1 MRPADDADVAHYEA
15 PSKRKRQGEMGVTK
29 VLAFAA
35 PLLCVAS
42 AHAAPPLKILVD
54 SSTAMP
60 MALIAESKVVGGI
73 HRDVGLAIAR
83 ELNAQPVFI
92 VMPRKRIPVA
102 LQQGK
107 GHIACHFLPEW
118 MPGEFDWS
126 EPFMPNALV
135 LLSNSRVPRPTN
147 LAALRGIP
155 IGTVLGFQYPDV
167 SQVLGSEFVREDAV
181 DATRNLMKFDA
192 GRSNYALTGE
202 VFLRY
207 QQGRH
212 KLAVSVQNP
221 LVVKRYL
228 ASCAVSRATPYP
240 LAQINRAIHS
250 VREHKELEA
259 IYDKYR

>member
-1 MRPADDADVAHYEA
+1 
-15 PSKRKRQGEMGVTK
+15 MGVIK
-29 VLAFAA
+29 FLAFSASF
-35 PLLCVAS
+35 LCVTS
-42 AHAAPPLKILVD
+42 THAAPAFKILVD

-60 MALIAESKVVGGI
+60 MALIADSKVAGGI

-83 ELNAQPVFI
+83 ELNAQPLFI

-118 MPGEFDWS
+118 LPGEFDWS
-126 EPFMPNALV
+126 DPFMPNALR
-135 LLSNSRVPRPTN
+135 LLSNERVPGPTS
-147 LAALRGIP
+147 LSALRGVP
-155 IGTVLGFQYPDV
+155 IGTVLGFEYPDV
-167 SQVLGSEFVREDAV
+167 TRVLGSEFVREDAV

-207 QQGRH
+207 QQGH
-212 KLAVSVQNP
+212 NKLALHVQNP

-228 ASCAVSRATPYP
+228 ASCAVSRSTPYP
-240 LAQINRAIHS
+240 LAQINRAIRS
-250 VREHKELEA
+250 VRDRKELDA
-259 IYDKYR
+259 IYEKYR

>member
-1 MRPADDADVAHYEA
+1 
-15 PSKRKRQGEMGVTK
+15 MGVLK
-29 VLAFAA
+29 VLAIAA
-35 PLLCVAS
+35 SLLWFTS
-42 AHAAPPLKILVD
+42 AHAVPALKILVD

-60 MALIAESKVVGGI
+60 MALITDSKVVGGI
-73 HRDVGLAIAR
+73 HRDLGLAIAR

-118 MPGEFDWS
+118 LPGEFDWS
-126 EPFMPNALV
+126 EPFMPNALL
-135 LLSNSRVPRPTN
+135 LLSNERVPRPTS
-147 LAALRGIP
+147 LSALRGVP
-155 IGTVLGFQYPDV
+155 IGTVLGFEYPDV
-167 SQVLGSEFVREDAV
+167 ARILGSEFVREDAV

-207 QQGRH
+207 QQGH
-212 KLAVSVQNP
+212 FGLAPHVQNP

-228 ASCAVSRATPYP
+228 AACAVSRSTPYP
-240 LAQINRAIHS
+240 LAEINRAIRS
-250 VREHKELEA
+250 VREHKELDA
-259 IYDKYR
+259 IYEKYR

>member
-1 MRPADDADVAHYEA
+1 MRVI
-15 PSKRKRQGEMGVTK
+15 QF
-29 VLAFAA
+29 LAFVGPLVWLMPAYAA
-35 PLLCVAS
+35 PA
-42 AHAAPPLKILVD
+42 LKILVD

-60 MALIAESKVVGGI
+60 MAMITDSKVVGGI
-73 HRDVGLAIAR
+73 HRDLGLAIAR
-83 ELNAQPVFI
+83 VLNAEPQFI

-118 MPGEFDWS
+118 LPGEFDWS
-126 EPFMPNALV
+126 EPFMPNALL
-135 LLSNSRVPRPTN
+135 LLSNARVPRPTD
-147 LAALRGIP
+147 LSTLRGVP
-155 IGTVLGFQYPDV
+155 IGTVLGFVYPDV
-167 SQVLGSEFVREDAV
+167 ERALGAEFVREDAA
-181 DATRNLMKFDA
+181 DATLNLLKFDA

-207 QQGRH
+207 QQGRNR
-212 KLAVSVQNP
+212 LARNVQNP

-240 LAQINRAIHS
+240 LAEINRAIRS
-250 VREHKELEA
+250 VREHKELDA

>member
-1 MRPADDADVAHYEA
+1 
-15 PSKRKRQGEMGVTK
+15 MGVLK

-35 PLLCVAS
+35 PLFWFAS

-60 MALIAESKVVGGI
+60 MALIADSQVIGGI

-83 ELNAQPVFI
+83 ELHAQPVFI
-92 VMPRKRIPVA
+92 LLPRKRIPVA

-118 MPGEFDWS
+118 LPGEFDWS
-126 EPFMPNALV
+126 EPFMPNALL
-135 LLSNSRVPRPTN
+135 LLSNAWVPRPGSV
-147 LAALRGIP
+147 AELRRVP
-155 IGTVLGFQYPDV
+155 IGTVLGFVYPDV
-167 SQVLGSEFVREDAV
+167 ERVLGADFVREDAV
-181 DATRNLMKFDA
+181 DATRNLLKFDA
-192 GRSNYALTGE
+192 GRSNHALTGE

-207 QQGRH
+207 QQGRN
-212 KLAVSVQNP
+212 KLALGVQNP

-250 VREHKELEA
+250 VRERKEMDA

>member
-1 MRPADDADVAHYEA
+1 MQAI
-15 PSKRKRQGEMGVTK
+15 K
-29 VLAFAA
+29 VLAFAT
-35 PLLCVAS
+35 PFLWCVS
-42 AHAAPPLKILVD
+42 AYAVPALKILVD

-60 MALIAESKVVGGI
+60 MALITDSRVVGGI

-83 ELNAQPVFI
+83 ELNAEPQFI

-118 MPGEFDWS
+118 LPGEFDWS
-126 EPFMPNALV
+126 EPFMPNALL
-135 LLSNSRVPRPTN
+135 LLSSARVPRLTN
-147 LAALRGIP
+147 LAALRGVP
-155 IGTVLGFQYPDV
+155 IGTVLGFAYPDV
-167 SQVLGSEFVREDAV
+167 ERILGSEFAREDAV
-181 DATRNLMKFDA
+181 DATRNLLKFDA

-207 QQGRH
+207 QQGH
-212 KLAVSVQNP
+212 HGLARSVQNP

-240 LAQINRAIHS
+240 LAQINRAIRS
-250 VREHKELEA
+250 VRERRELDA